1 MLPLCT
7 PFGPVAYL
15 YMLHMAR
22 TSKAN
27 RSESRWRHFPPG
39 TWDPA
44 PQCNLVNNRISISV
58 NLNAVLHPQPSPSWA
73 GGARPPGAGVHV
85 FFFRSRMPA
94 TASVRNLW
102 QFFFSPMDIAS
113 MAFYAGPA
121 DNRWAYMAWQTR
133 NSRSSTSWSISAV
146 TSRASFLSSARLSSG
161 VAQPGNRTF
170 SYLMP

>member
-58 NLNAVLHPQPSPSWA
+58 NLNAVLHPRPSPSWA

-85 FFFRSRMPA
+85 FFPVENARDGICPESLA
-94 TASVRNLW
+94 I
-102 QFFFSPMDIAS
+102 FSPMDIAS

-133 NSRSSTSWSISAV
+133 NSRSSTSWSISAM

>member
-27 RSESRWRHFPPG
+27 RNESRWRHFPPG

-44 PQCNLVNNRISISV
+44 PQCNLVNYRIFHFV
-58 NLNAVLHPQPSPSWA
+58 QLKRCPA
-73 GGARPPGAGVHV
+73 PPAQSFLGWGCAAAWRGRTC
-85 FFFRSRMPA
+85 FFRSRMPA

-102 QFFFSPMDIAS
+102 QFFSPMDIAS

-133 NSRSSTSWSISAV
+133 NSRSSTSWSISAM